1 MNIIDVHVHIG
12 PGFLN
17 EPKKF
22 FDQSISG
29 DDTVGLLDRYGIA
42 KAWVF
47 PPAWGGGTFDDPTYV
62 KANRATYEAVQQ
74 HPDRMIGLARV
85 NPNMGRAAVEEF
97 ERCINEYGFRGMM
110 LHSDWD
116 SFGLNDP
123 RLHYPLMEVAEPL
136 GLPMVFHSGY
146 APADPA
152 GFLRLARRF
161 PSVPI
166 VLKHMGYQLA
176 QDAIIAARE
185 ASNIFLETSANWPV
199 WIRHALRKLGPE
211 RILYGSDAP
220 FMTPDIEMAKITMLP
235 GLTDAAKEKIL
246 GGNAL
251 GILPVGLE
259 GKEPA

>member
-1 MNIIDVHVHIG
+1 MKIIDVHVHIG
-12 PGFLN
+12 PAFAN

-22 FDQSISG
+22 FDQSITAE
-29 DDTVGLLDRYGIA
+29 DTLGLLDRYGIA
-42 KAWVF
+42 HAWVF
-47 PPAWGGGTFDDPTYV
+47 PPAWQGGEFHDPTYER
-62 KANRATYEAVQQ
+62 ANRATYEAVQKY
-74 HPDRMIGLARV
+74 PDRMTGLARV

-123 RLHYPLMEVAEPL
+123 TLHYPLMEVAAAH
-136 GLPMVFHSGY
+136 GLPMVYHSGY

-161 PSVPI
+161 PTVPI

-176 QDAIIAARE
+176 QDAIVAARE
-185 ASNIFLETSANWPV
+185 AENIYLETSANWPM
-199 WIRHALRKLGPE
+199 WIRHALRQLGPE

-220 FMTPDIEMAKITMLP
+220 FMTPDVEMAKITMLP
-235 GLTDAAKEKIL
+235 GLTDSAKEMIL
-246 GGNAL
+246 SGNAL
-251 GILPVGLE
+251 NILPE
-259 GKEPA
+259 RPARKEQA